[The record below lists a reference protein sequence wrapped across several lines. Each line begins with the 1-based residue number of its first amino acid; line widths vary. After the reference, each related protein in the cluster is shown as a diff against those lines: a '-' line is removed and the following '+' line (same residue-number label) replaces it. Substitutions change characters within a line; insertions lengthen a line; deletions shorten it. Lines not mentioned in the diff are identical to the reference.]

1 MNRMLRRYDAYLF
14 DLDGTLVDTAPD
26 LGRALNISLLEA
38 GFPGVTVDQARQWI
52 GFGARYSITQA
63 VQYHRLRLTEPE
75 TDALFER
82 FLSYYEAHVADS
94 STPYESVIDT
104 LDALHDAGAKLAVVT
119 NKPERFTLPLLAALS
134 LDGYFES
141 VISGDTAPQPK
152 PAADPVLL
160 CLKELNV
167 TAEQALMIGDS
178 SADVGAAKAA
188 KVDVACFRSGYN
200 HGIDVQSLEPDFVFD
215 HMREILSAS

>member
-1 MNRMLRRYDAYLF
+1 MSSMLRRYDAYLF

-141 VISGDTAPQPK
+141 VISGDTAPTTQARCRPRTAVPK
-152 PAADPVLL
+152 RAECDCGAGADDRRFQ
-160 CLKELNV
+160 CRCGCG
-167 TAEQALMIGDS
+167 QGS
-178 SADVGAAKAA
+178 
-188 KVDVACFRSGYN
+188 
-200 HGIDVQSLEPDFVFD
+200 QSRCGLFSQW
-215 HMREILSAS
+215 L

>member
-1 MNRMLRRYDAYLF
+1 M
-14 DLDGTLVDTAPD
+14 
-26 LGRALNISLLEA
+26 
-38 GFPGVTVDQARQWI
+38 
-52 GFGARYSITQA
+52 
-63 VQYHRLRLTEPE
+63 
-75 TDALFER
+75 
-82 FLSYYEAHVADS
+82 
-94 STPYESVIDT
+94 
-104 LDALHDAGAKLAVVT
+104 VT